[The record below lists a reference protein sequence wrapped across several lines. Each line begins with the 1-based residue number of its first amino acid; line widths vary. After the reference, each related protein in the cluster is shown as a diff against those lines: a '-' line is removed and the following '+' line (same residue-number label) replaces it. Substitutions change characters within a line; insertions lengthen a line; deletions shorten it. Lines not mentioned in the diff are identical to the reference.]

1 MPDRSLDS
9 LSSEFRPYAVELI
22 ARVVERGV
30 AIMIVQTLRTE
41 AEHLA
46 NLAAGTS
53 RVGRSKHLPRRL
65 RGISLGPDLGKSD
78 AIDLAPYDQYSL
90 HGPDKLQWNAK
101 DPAWL
106 VIGETA
112 ERLGANVRWGGR
124 WNSPSDPGHVEL
136 AFPSDRQLVQVER
149 SRPWPPPALV

>member
-1 MPDRSLDS
+1 MPDRSLNN
-9 LSSEFRPYAVELI
+9 LSAEFRPYAMEIV

-53 RVGRSKHLPRRL
+53 KVSKSKHLPRSL
-65 RGISLGPDLGKSD
+65 RGFVLGSDLGKSD
-78 AIDLAPYDQYSL
+78 AIDLAPYDQYNL
-90 HGPDKLQWNAK
+90 HGPDKMQWNPK

-106 VIGETA
+106 VIGEVV
-112 ERLGANVRWGGR
+112 ESLGKVVRWGGR

-136 AFPSDRQLVQVER
+136 TFPGDLQLLQAER
-149 SRPWPPPALV
+149 SRPWPPPSLV